1 MIKKIL
7 IYNIISL
14 IKFDFKLWK
23 QIHNLLVYKLI
34 PMKFR
39 NLKFDLD
46 LINFNRM
53 EKCQGCTVQSG
64 RIQPACF
71 GLAQLSRTEQGRLA
85 NGGTG
90 GAQSAPACR

>member
-1 MIKKIL
+1 MIKKNL

-46 LINFNRM
+46 
-53 EKCQGCTVQSG
+53 
-64 RIQPACF
+64 
-71 GLAQLSRTEQGRLA
+71 
-85 NGGTG
+85 
-90 GAQSAPACR
+90 